1 MQTKLL
7 PSLPT
12 PALFGLT
19 SALALLAPGHEA
31 FAQDPAASQ
40 GTLGEVI
47 VTARKREESLIETPA
62 AVTALSTETLER
74 LNVENLADVGKY
86 VPNLN
91 ITRFGVGNSAQAAIF
106 IRGIGLQDHLITT
119 DPSVGVYVDGVYL
132 GRQLG
137 SNLTLHNIERIEVLR
152 GPQGTLYGRNTLGG
166 AVNIVTRKP
175 GTDEGVSIDMRAGS
189 RQRVEAGFYADTQL
203 SQAFAVS
210 LDGNVKRRDGVG
222 TAVNIENPSAEVGE
236 EFEISGRLAAYW
248 TPTERFS
255 LLIAADAVQNDSGQS
270 PYQSQILTPDQLL
283 ALNGGTSSLPAGV
296 EFFGTPPVTPA
307 DQVARDDLGTTVAS
321 LADTSVDLFGTSLTA
336 ELELDDHLST
346 KLIASYRSTEY
357 TAGLDDDDTAL
368 PLSAFPETGS
378 ADQVSVELQLNGKY
392 DRFDFVSGLY
402 YFNEDGRN
410 DSGPFDFLP
419 FSVSS
424 PNDFFHITQETDS
437 YAAFGNLSYHVTDAL
452 TLGAGVRYS
461 DDEKNATA
469 LFPSFAGQTV
479 ARRGK
484 FDAFTWDANVSY
496 AISDRFNVYALVQR
510 GYQPGSFAPRPFG
523 GPAAFTLADQT
534 TATSYEIGVKGPITD
549 AWTLLLTGFWAE
561 YDGIGLPFSDPNAA
575 GFSTT
580 VLSNNSRGR
589 GVELESLLAL
599 GGFRLNLSLGY
610 LDAEI
615 TEIDERSAAVGAQ
628 VGDRPALSPEIT
640 GAASASYEWSAGTDG
655 EVIAQVDYSYRDVTY
670 GQSINTPSERLAA
683 RSLVGFNLTYENLA
697 NDWSIGL
704 YGINIFNE
712 VYDVGRLN
720 DSFHGFVGVVLSN
733 DRSEFGVRLTKEFG
747 K

>member
-7 PSLPT
+7 PSLPA

-19 SALALLAPGHEA
+19 TVVALLAPGHEA

-91 ITRFGVGNSAQAAIF
+91 ITRFGVGSSAQAAIF

-175 GTDEGVSIDMRAGS
+175 GTEEGVSIDMRAGS

-203 SQAFAVS
+203 SQALAVS
-210 LDGNVKRRDGVG
+210 LEGDVKRRDGVG
-222 TAVNIENPSAEVGE
+222 KAVNIENPSAEVGE
-236 EFEISGRLAAYW
+236 EFEVSGRLAAYW

-270 PYQSQILTPDQLL
+270 PYKSQILTPDQLL

-307 DQVARDDLGTTVAS
+307 DQVAAM
-321 LADTSVDLFGTSLTA
+321 TSARRLRRSPTRQWTCSAHRSQQNSNSTI
-336 ELELDDHLST
+336 HLST

-484 FDAFTWDANVSY
+484 FDAFTWDANLSY
-496 AISDRFNVYALVQR
+496 AISDRFNVYALVPARLSAGQLCTPPLR
-510 GYQPGSFAPRPFG
+510 RTGGIHARRP
-523 GPAAFTLADQT
+523 D
-534 TATSYEIGVKGPITD
+534 
-549 AWTLLLTGFWAE
+549 
-561 YDGIGLPFSDPNAA
+561 DGD
-575 GFSTT
+575 
-580 VLSNNSRGR
+580 
-589 GVELESLLAL
+589 EL
-599 GGFRLNLSLGY
+599 R
-610 LDAEI
+610 
-615 TEIDERSAAVGAQ
+615 
-628 VGDRPALSPEIT
+628 DRPEGPDHGCVDIIVDRLLGRIRRHR
-640 GAASASYEWSAGTDG
+640 
-655 EVIAQVDYSYRDVTY
+655 IAVLR
-670 GQSINTPSERLAA
+670 SERCRFQHHRTQQQFARPWRRAGILAGA
-683 RSLVGFNLTYENLA
+683 RWLPAESVA
-697 NDWSIGL
+697 
-704 YGINIFNE
+704 
-712 VYDVGRLN
+712 RLSRRR
-720 DSFHGFVGVVLSN
+720 DHR
-733 DRSEFGVRLTKEFG
+733 DR
-747 K
+747 